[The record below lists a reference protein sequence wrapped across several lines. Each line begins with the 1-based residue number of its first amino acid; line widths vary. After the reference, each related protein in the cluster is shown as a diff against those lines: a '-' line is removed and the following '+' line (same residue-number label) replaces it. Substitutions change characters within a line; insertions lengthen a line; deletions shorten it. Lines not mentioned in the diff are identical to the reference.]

1 MVAHLVQRDDGGIT
15 VRAGVGVH
23 VDVEGPD
30 VVGQHHLVYRDVPCH
45 SSDST
50 AFPPRNELLKKI
62 RFENRGLEA

>member
-30 VVGQHHLVYRDVPCH
+30 VVGQHRLVYRDV
-45 SSDST
+45 T
-50 AFPPRNELLKKI
+50 GQGGQRTILNNLLL
-62 RFENRGLEA
+62 FTRGH

>member
-30 VVGQHHLVYRDVPCH
+30 VVGQHRLVYRDV
-45 SSDST
+45 T
-50 AFPPRNELLKKI
+50 GQRTILNNLLL
-62 RFENRGLEA
+62 FTRGD